1 VKITVCQD
9 CGDVY
14 DYTGYPTCPECIRD
28 GDTTKKSTDIPN
40 YYRKNKMPWTSKQHK
55 LFEAAAH
62 SPQVAKRVGIPVE
75 KAKQMASEG
84 IKHNP
89 KQLAKALMRK

>member
-28 GDTTKKSTDIPN
+28 GDTTKKSTDIP
-40 YYRKNKMPWTSKQHK
+40 K
-55 LFEAAAH
+55 LLLKEQDAVQ
-62 SPQVAKRVGIPVE
+62 STTTQTV
-75 KAKQMASEG
+75 
-84 IKHNP
+84 
-89 KQLAKALMRK
+89 